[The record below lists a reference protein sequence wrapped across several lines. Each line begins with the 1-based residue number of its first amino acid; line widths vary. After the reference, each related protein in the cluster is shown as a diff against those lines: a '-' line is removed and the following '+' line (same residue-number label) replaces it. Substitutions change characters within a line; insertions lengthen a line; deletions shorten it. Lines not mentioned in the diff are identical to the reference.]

1 MPTANSQQP
10 TANSQKPT
18 ANSPFLSRNQR
29 MKILDWYILKRYLFT
44 FFMMLLLFI
53 PIGITVNLAE
63 KIGKLLENEVPF
75 KEIVFYYLDFT
86 VYFAHL
92 LFPLF
97 LFLSVIWF
105 TSKLANNTEV
115 IAFLSSGVSFTRFLR
130 PYLIGATIIGALALF
145 LGMYLAPIASKG
157 FNEFEYKYLHPTRKT
172 TQDRNVFR
180 QINDNEFIYVSS
192 FELSNKQGVNFTL
205 EHIKDN
211 KLKYKISAKSIK
223 YIEKDTIYRLVD
235 YVKRTVGEIEDELV
249 FERRKDTLF
258 SFDVEDLTPVI
269 YIAEIL
275 PYTELTNFIDKE
287 EQRGSSNIGRYQL
300 VLYRKWSLPVSV
312 FILTIIAVAVSS
324 IKRRGGM
331 GVNLAVGICIAMVFV
346 FFDKIFGVMAEQ
358 SNFSPIIAVWFPNVI
373 FGILAI
379 YLLRN
384 AKR

>member
-1 MPTANSQQP
+1 
-10 TANSQKPT
+10 
-18 ANSPFLSRNQR
+18 

-63 KIGKLLENEVPF
+63 KIGKLLDNEVPF
-75 KEIVFYYLDFT
+75 KEIVIYYLDFT
-86 VYFAHL
+86 VYFAYL

-115 IAFLSSGVSFTRFLR
+115 IAFLSSGVSFSRFLR
-130 PYLIGATIIGALALF
+130 PYLIGASIIAGLALF

-157 FNEFEYKYLHPTRKT
+157 FNEFDYKYLHPTRET
-172 TQDRNVFR
+172 TQSKNVFR

-192 FELSNKQGVNFTL
+192 YDTKNKLGTNFTL
-205 EHIKDN
+205 EHIENN

-223 YIEKDTIYRLVD
+223 YIEEDTIYRLVD
-235 YVKRTVGEIEDELV
+235 YTKRTIGDIDDKIVNEK
-249 FERRKDTLF
+249 RKDTLF

-275 PYTELTNFIDKE
+275 SYRELTHFIEKE
-287 EQRGSSNIGRYQL
+287 KARGSSNIGRYQL

-358 SNFSPIIAVWFPNVI
+358 SNFPPLIAVWFPNVI

-379 YLLRN
+379 YLLQN